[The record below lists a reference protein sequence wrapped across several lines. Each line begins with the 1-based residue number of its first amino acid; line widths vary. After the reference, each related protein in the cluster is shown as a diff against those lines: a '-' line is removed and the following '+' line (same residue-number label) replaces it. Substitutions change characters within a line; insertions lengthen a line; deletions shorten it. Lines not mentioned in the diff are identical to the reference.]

1 MMNVLLVAWQI
12 GQPLNAAT
20 YYWDADGSTASNN
33 IDGTG
38 LGGTGTWNTSTAN
51 WWDQTNDVAWP
62 NAADTAVFTNAY
74 TPGVISPATVTLSG
88 ALTANQLSFF
98 RSGYTLGGTSLT
110 LAGTDAGLQA
120 NLGESATIASQI
132 SGSVGLIKTGGG
144 SIRLSNAA
152 NNYTG
157 TTTIANGTLIIASQ
171 SALGAATDAVVVSDG
186 NSTPS
191 NTNTIGF
198 FGGSLLLD
206 GSTAGFTFSRDLN
219 LSGQGPIGGRGAA
232 LLSIG
237 DNTLSGIVTSSVSTL
252 SPATFRNTRVS
263 SVNGTLTLA
272 GTIAT
277 QGTSASTFLS
287 FGGVNTAGV
296 GNYNLTGILS
306 GTGSIEKSGAGTLF
320 LNPSSVSGF
329 SGTVRISSSA
339 TGQQSSVRVT
349 QATVGGTSIFGANTV
364 SGDDPSAIDLNGGV
378 LEFRSDSTLDFNALS
393 SGKNVY
399 LRASSTVFTGPGVG
413 GDAVNGLVTLGTFRV
428 AANTTAT
435 FNNRNGFGLTFG
447 GAWTQESSTANNT
460 ITNNMGGTLTFT
472 GNAWNNSDTTARTL
486 TIGGNGNT
494 RITGSINAAAAT
506 LHVLTKTGS
515 GSLTIEGTGTTL
527 AGSVNANGGAI
538 VITDFRS
545 LNNNTATINIGTSST
560 AGALIIGTSVAPTS
574 AGLTTSKVINLAGT
588 TGGASIYANQAGVNP
603 VILNANFTA
612 TGTGAKTLTLGG
624 TNTAD
629 NIINGAIVNNSG
641 TNTTALIKI
650 GSGTWVLAGANGY
663 TGSTTIANGTLKLKA
678 TGVASNV
685 IADTSSIALGA
696 SNNYAG
702 ATLEFVGRDGE
713 NNVETLGTTGA
724 SGVALTYSGGGANTI
739 RLTPGFGGT
748 ASLVINRLNTGG
760 GGTLNFVGADFTN
773 NKVSINQLNS
783 TLGVPGN
790 GVVTRSVF
798 WNGADYAYID
808 GGVLRAPVYGVD
820 AGTATTASGPLTSG
834 SNNEITGSIATNT
847 VSIPTLKINGSQTL
861 TINSGQTL
869 TLTGGVL
876 ATGGN
881 AVITGGTAIATGTN
895 AFVIRVNGA
904 GDTLTLSAGDLT
916 GSGGLTKSGA
926 GTLILASPNSRTGT
940 TEIAEGTV
948 RLMSTGALSAAN
960 VTTNIRQNAV
970 LELNGNSTGNA
981 IGQFNNMGLVTNNG
995 NTDATLTIGNA
1006 ITTNGTAGTSYGII
1020 TDGTGSGITNLTI
1033 STANNTAGQTTTFV
1047 LNGLSSYTGVTT
1059 LTKATIGNLVV
1070 SANTLADIGQD
1081 SSIGRGNA
1089 TNDASNAASLVFSG
1103 LGGELR
1109 YIGNILEGNLTLGS
1123 TSASTN
1129 RLFTLEGTMAT
1140 LSSTASNNNAIVWSN
1155 TGAIVHGT
1163 NADRTLIFDGTS
1175 TGDNTFNPQI
1185 TDSTGF
1191 VTSVTKN
1198 GAGQWNLGNSNNT
1211 YTGLTTISNG
1221 IFALNDNG
1229 ALPANS
1235 PLVLG
1240 STTTSGILQMSG
1252 TLTRNLTTTPTAG
1265 TGTISWGGTTG
1276 GGGFAAHT
1284 TALTVTLNG
1293 GAGLTWGSGGFV
1305 GTGGTQALIFNSASA
1320 LADVTFTNAIDLG
1333 ASTRTLTVNDNSNTG
1348 ADYATLSGVLSGA
1361 GGGILKNG
1369 NGILRL
1375 NAANSYTGTTEVQA
1389 GTLVVSSLGSSS
1401 GSGTSSVGAS
1411 GVTMGDGNAII
1422 LGNATT
1428 SGGILEY
1435 VGTGE
1440 VSDRKIRLNGTT
1452 ASNQIH
1458 ADGSGAL
1465 ILTNVAHDTATIGNK
1480 TLYLRGNS
1488 TAGNMITSKLSD
1500 NGLGVLSV
1508 TVDGSATWILTN
1520 SANNYTGTTTVSGG
1534 ALGIGDNSAI
1544 GAILTISNGNVF
1556 AYGGDRTL
1564 TNTLNLGNNAT
1575 SGFIGDYSLIFNGT
1589 NNLAAGANNINLY
1602 NSILGGEALV
1612 LNGLLA
1618 NSLTATRTWAL
1629 DGTGETII
1637 NGDFTTSTTF
1647 GVSIVKTG
1655 NGTLTLGTNGATSN
1669 WNQAGSALDLDRGT
1683 LKFTANNAIPT
1694 ATATNTGLTISP
1706 DLATTDTAT
1715 VDLNG
1720 TTQTVNA
1727 LTATTDGTVVIDN
1740 TSSTAATFRFG
1751 ANDTAV
1757 NFGSGTGNYT
1767 ITDSGTGALSIVK
1780 MGNTTATIPGGVTLT
1795 YQGSTESEGGG
1806 IFNIASAVNGT
1817 TALKAT
1823 GSSTLALTGGITAPG
1838 AITSIEVG
1846 GGSTLSLLDGAGSA
1860 ISNLTTLN
1868 LGNTG
1873 SSTVT
1878 LNLNVGTGA
1887 TDTLT
1892 LLTGNTANLGNTITI
1907 NMTDA
1912 GLAAST
1918 TYTLINLVDGGFTA
1932 FGTGKVIQGATP
1944 GGFDSMVWTVTDK
1957 LVQLTTGTLITGK
1970 SWWNAGG
1977 ALDNWNDVANWAIT
1991 NKDGLTPA
1999 TSIPGQGTDV
2009 VFIADNITGGAAITT
2024 TLEQNFK
2031 INSLTFEAST
2041 TPADTPASVT
2051 INPGAL
2057 STARLE
2063 IAPQLATDGIA
2074 ITTGGSPV
2082 VNIATAL
2089 KIGTNQ
2095 TWDIADAASTL
2106 TLGGALFGAADVT
2119 KSGSG
2124 KITLTAAAD
2133 PTFNSGLTTDF
2144 TITAGNLEITNA
2156 GALGSTANNNAA
2168 NLIVNG
2174 GAFYYNNAVSGTV
2187 NNNLTLGGGTLSAG
2201 GASQTYNGTVN
2212 VSGDSFINMA
2222 DSNGPNTNTA
2232 RSITLSGVVSGSGS
2246 LTIDSSNV
2254 VSSGNQLSGTL
2265 TLNNVGNTWNGDLI
2279 FNEGTV
2285 VLTSAV
2291 SPGFTNN
2298 DVTFSSFG
2306 RFNLQGVNSQ
2316 TLTRTG
2322 TLTYAA
2328 GAIGELGVDNTSSPL
2343 STDFLV
2349 VQNGAI
2355 TLGSGGT
2362 GGNVRVYLSDAFSK
2376 LNITGGVTLGGSSSI
2391 SVGGDAAG
2399 RVIISSVI
2407 SDGGSGYGLAINDD
2421 AGGWGTTNRTVR
2433 LTGLNTF
2440 TGNFTLGEGTV
2451 EFDTVT
2457 NISGG
2462 ASSLGNGT
2470 AITTGSG
2477 TLSFIGGTSQST
2489 DRPITMNGATIL
2501 SANGTGGATITYNG
2515 AINAGGNSLTLTG
2528 TAEGFITGGVTQTGT
2543 SADLNVNS
2551 GTWHLSGATSTL
2563 ADDLFVNAA
2572 STGTAVVNLDS
2583 TGVLAYTTGTS
2594 NGLVAQSGG
2603 VINLGADDVNGVA
2616 NSGGMDFIL
2625 LGYST
2630 VGATGVLNTNGYNIT
2645 TPSLTLGDTTVGI
2658 EGSATGSGTITV
2670 TTTITLNRGSIAANL
2685 AGAGNINKNGV
2696 GTVTLSGDNSG
2707 LTSTSGAATL
2717 VQNGI
2722 LILDYTASNTA
2733 KISTVGGLEMRG
2745 GTLQLYGNASAATS
2759 QTVNGLN
2766 LDGTSTTDDSG
2777 ASRIVLNPGAG
2788 QEIVLNLGAIN
2799 RTSTNSDGTI
2809 RFVLP
2814 SGVQSATNGI
2824 TTSTGTT
2831 NGLLGSAGYATVE
2844 DGTGTWFATKSG
2856 SNIVGLVST
2865 VKNDVTTWVKNDH
2878 ITDGTTGFTGSVSG
2892 IYLNSLRFD
2901 AAGGSDLNLTATGV
2915 LGVASGGLLITD
2927 NVGGTPSIAGGTLF
2941 SGASELIF
2949 TQDSAQTFAVSS
2961 DIRVNHAVTK
2971 SGAGTL
2977 LLSGNNTYT
2986 DETNIFEGTLQVSG
3000 GNAIGDYST
3009 VDLATTRDT
3018 TLQLLSDETIGRLQG
3033 GSRLNGADYGTL
3045 DIGSHTL
3052 SINQSS
3058 SATFSGFITGSG
3070 RLVMNAGNTGNLLL
3084 NNVSSGFTGEVIVN
3098 GGLFYFNGIGQINA
3112 SAFTINKSGNILID
3126 NNGTTRSGNRIQDT
3140 ATITLNSA
3148 DGAYYGRVQPRGLAI
3163 RTDQDST
3170 LNETVGVITANSGA
3184 SYVTMEA
3191 TTSSDDSRIFAAD
3204 IQRNNNATL
3213 NVRGTNLG
3221 GSSSQENELSISVSA
3236 NETAFIAALV
3246 GGAGSAGSKNISIV
3260 PWAIG
3265 ESYAGAI
3272 ADEGLPGVLASSN
3285 MGNSLVTYAAGSGF
3299 RPLNFATEYNTIALA
3314 AAADNA
3320 RESLSGDLTGLAG
3333 TTVNALVLD
3342 NNNTAAINVSGAGAG
3357 QALVNTSGTFLFT
3370 LSNGVA
3376 SSAYTTTLGGFDSG
3390 ISVGGTNEYVFFVN
3404 NPSASAVTPTL
3415 TASITSQLTTAADIT
3430 KSGRG
3435 TLVLNQVNTAGG
3447 GANKTTLNEGILEIA
3462 DLDNIGGSTGAL
3474 VFAGGTLR
3482 LGTGLTDDISTRTI
3496 SFLLG
3501 GGTLDTNGIDLT
3513 LANSLGSGLGGFTK
3527 AGAGNLTLNGT
3538 ATYTGNSVLSLGT
3551 ITIGANNALGNG
3563 GNLTLAGGTTLA
3575 FSGAQTLTHG
3585 LVTTTGAS
3593 PAITGAGTIS
3603 ASTGFFFNHTGD
3615 TTIGAVLA
3623 GAGGVLKAQPNVVTL
3638 TGASTYAGTT
3648 EVQNGTLSFN
3658 SIGNVGGGASALG
3671 APTTAEAGIIRMGY
3685 TGTATTLNY
3694 TGSGHSSDR
3703 IIGMQGTTGSV
3714 TLDAD
3719 GTGAL
3724 ALTGGVRFEM
3734 AGNKTLI
3741 LRGSSAPAI
3750 DNSIGGL
3757 TEIGGVL
3764 TLNKADSNT
3773 WVVNGGNTYTGVTQV
3788 DNGTLK
3794 IGATDAL
3801 PIGTTVRLGSGTTA
3815 GTLDLNGFNQT
3826 IGSLLS
3832 QTNSASVT
3840 NQILVGAGNTLTI
3853 NGAVSIGVDVEDST
3867 TKLNAL
3873 GGGAIVVNSG
3883 GGNFGVGAATGGEN
3897 GTVDVD
3903 FSGLSTFTA
3912 NLGTGTFRL
3921 GDPNT
3926 DTDAN
3931 PTTMKLAVNNSITA
3945 SAIRIGDGTGGVAT
3959 HTLTLGS
3966 GTNTLNADTINVG
3979 SASNTIRSSGIVM
3992 FDGGDTTGTLTVRA
4006 SDGSSRTVLNMVNS
4020 TGSTSVDMAATINLA
4035 GHTADLLVSTL
4046 TMANRTTN
4054 TGAGNAT
4061 LTFDQ
4066 GTLDVTTWN
4075 MASRTSTGTGN
4086 ATATVNLGDSAAP
4099 GSPMTTI
4106 GALNMAVNTSGGGTV
4121 SADFNVTG
4129 GTVAIGDGLNTGTAI
4144 NMANAAASRT
4154 ATSTIDLTGGSVS
4167 VTGDIVRTGGAG
4179 TENATVTLNGST
4191 LAMNGNSVGDAT
4203 NTITFDAQSGTLTG
4217 LAELNG
4223 GGLLTKS
4230 TAGTLT
4236 MGNGN
4241 TYTGGT
4247 SVTAGTLEVVNTTGS
4262 GTGTGAVTVGTGA
4275 VLSGSGSIAGAT
4287 TIAAGGVLAPGVG
4300 NTATSNQTMTFTNT
4314 GTSLSVADT
4323 GAIQLGLTTA
4333 DTTDSAFASWF
4344 HANPGG
4350 TAAQYVVSVGGIGNT
4365 TWNSGHAGDHDF
4377 ITAAGTV
4384 VLGSSPTMDK
4394 RVVVSLNNATGLT
4407 YGSIFN
4413 LLDWTTVSTLD
4424 GTPLSTMA
4432 SGNFNTLDNV
4442 QLDALSGGLGWDTS
4456 LFDNYGILVVVP
4468 EPSRAVLLLLGIL
4481 GLMLRRR
4488 RR

>member
-1 MMNVLLVAWQI
+1 M
-12 GQPLNAAT
+12 
-20 YYWDADGSTASNN
+20 DGSST
-33 IDGTG
+33 ITG
-38 LGGTGTWNTSTAN
+38 
-51 WWDQTNDVAWP
+51 
-62 NAADTAVFTNAY
+62 
-74 TPGVISPATVTLSG
+74 
-88 ALTANQLSFF
+88 
-98 RSGYTLGGTSLT
+98 
-110 LAGTDAGLQA
+110 
-120 NLGESATIASQI
+120 
-132 SGSVGLIKTGGG
+132 
-144 SIRLSNAA
+144 
-152 NNYTG
+152 
-157 TTTIANGTLIIASQ
+157 
-171 SALGAATDAVVVSDG
+171 
-186 NSTPS
+186 
-191 NTNTIGF
+191 
-198 FGGSLLLD
+198 FG
-206 GSTAGFTFSRDLN
+206 
-219 LSGQGPIGGRGAA
+219 IGG
-232 LLSIG
+232 
-237 DNTLSGIVTSSVSTL
+237 N
-252 SPATFRNTRVS
+252 
-263 SVNGTLTLA
+263 
-272 GTIAT
+272 
-277 QGTSASTFLS
+277 
-287 FGGVNTAGV
+287 
-296 GNYNLTGILS
+296 
-306 GTGSIEKSGAGTLF
+306 GTGSLTFRVDDVSDTLTIESDLLSTNTTGGISKSGAGTLV
-320 LNPSSVSGF
+320 LAGNNAQGGF
-329 SGTVRISSSA
+329 IVINEGTLRLGTGATLSASTADTQIIIRASGT
-339 TGQQSSVRVT
+339 
-349 QATVGGTSIFGANTV
+349 F
-364 SGDDPSAIDLNGGV
+364 DLNGV
-378 LEFRSDSTLDFNALS
+378 STGAAIDDFTNA
-393 SGKNVY
+393 G
-399 LRASSTVFTGPGVG
+399 
-413 GDAVNGLVTLGTFRV
+413 RV
-428 AANTTAT
+428 INTSPT
-435 FNNRNGFGLTFG
+435 
-447 GAWTQESSTANNT
+447 
-460 ITNNMGGTLTFT
+460 
-472 GNAWNNSDTTARTL
+472 
-486 TIGGNGNT
+486 
-494 RITGSINAAAAT
+494 AAT
-506 LHVLTKTGS
+506 LTVG
-515 GSLTIEGTGTTL
+515 
-527 AGSVNANGGAI
+527 NNNGG
-538 VITDFRS
+538 
-545 LNNNTATINIGTSST
+545 
-560 AGALIIGTSVAPTS
+560 
-574 AGLTTSKVINLAGT
+574 
-588 TGGASIYANQAGVNP
+588 
-603 VILNANFTA
+603 
-612 TGTGAKTLTLGG
+612 
-624 TNTAD
+624 
-629 NIINGAIVNNSG
+629 
-641 TNTTALIKI
+641 
-650 GSGTWVLAGANGY
+650 
-663 TGSTTIANGTLKLKA
+663 
-678 TGVASNV
+678 
-685 IADTSSIALGA
+685 
-696 SNNYAG
+696 
-702 ATLEFVGRDGE
+702 
-713 NNVETLGTTGA
+713 
-724 SGVALTYSGGGANTI
+724 
-739 RLTPGFGGT
+739 
-748 ASLVINRLNTGG
+748 
-760 GGTLNFVGADFTN
+760 
-773 NKVSINQLNS
+773 
-783 TLGVPGN
+783 
-790 GVVTRSVF
+790 
-798 WNGADYAYID
+798 
-808 GGVLRAPVYGVD
+808 
-820 AGTATTASGPLTSG
+820 
-834 SNNEITGSIATNT
+834 
-847 VSIPTLKINGSQTL
+847 
-861 TINSGQTL
+861 
-869 TLTGGVL
+869 
-876 ATGGN
+876 
-881 AVITGGTAIATGTN
+881 
-895 AFVIRVNGA
+895 
-904 GDTLTLSAGDLT
+904 
-916 GSGGLTKSGA
+916 
-926 GTLILASPNSRTGT
+926 
-940 TEIAEGTV
+940 
-948 RLMSTGALSAAN
+948 
-960 VTTNIRQNAV
+960 
-970 LELNGNSTGNA
+970 
-981 IGQFNNMGLVTNNG
+981 
-995 NTDATLTIGNA
+995 
-1006 ITTNGTAGTSYGII
+1006 GTSYGII
-1020 TDGTGSGITNLTI
+1020 DETNGLIHVIKTGTGNQNWLGS
-1033 STANNTAGQTTTFV
+1033 ST
-1047 LNGLSSYTGVTT
+1047 YTGVTT
-1059 LTKATIGNLVV
+1059 IGSTGLITVD
-1070 SANTLADIGQD
+1070 TLADGGVASGIG
-1081 SSIGRGNA
+1081 
-1089 TNDASNAASLVFSG
+1089 ASTNAASNLVFNGSTGG
-1103 LGGELR
+1103 LVYRGS
-1109 YIGNILEGNLTLGS
+1109 IVDGNLTLGS
-1123 TSASTN
+1123 RSASTD
-1129 RLFTLEGTMAT
+1129 RLFTLSGTGAT

-1155 TGAIVHGT
+1155 TGTIVHGIVGPQS
-1163 NADRTLIFDGTS
+1163 LIFAGTS
-1175 TGDNTFNPQI
+1175 TGDNTFNPQL
-1185 TDSTGF
+1185 TDSGTG
-1191 VTSVTKN
+1191 VNITSVTKTD
-1198 GAGQWNLGNSNNT
+1198 AGQWNLGNSNNT

-1333 ASTRTLTVNDNSNTG
+1333 ASTRTLTVNDNTNTG
-1348 ADYATLSGVLSGA
+1348 ADYATMSGVLSGT

-1389 GTLVVSSLGSSS
+1389 GTLVVSSLGSST
-1401 GSGTSSVGAS
+1401 GSATSSVGAS

-1435 VGTGE
+1435 VGAGE
-1440 VSDRKIRLNGTT
+1440 ISDRKIRLNGTT

-1480 TLYLRGNS
+1480 TLYLRGTS
-1488 TAGNMITSKLSD
+1488 AAGNMITSQLSN
-1500 NGLGVLSV
+1500 NGAGVLSIA
-1508 TVDGSATWILTN
+1508 VDGSATWILTN
-1520 SANNYTGTTTVSGG
+1520 GTNNYTGTTTVAAG
-1534 ALGIGDNSAI
+1534 ALGIGSDTAL
-1544 GAILTISNGNVF
+1544 GTTGTLVVSNGNVF
-1556 AYGGDRTL
+1556 AYGADRTIA
-1564 TNTLNLGNNAT
+1564 NTLQLNSGA
-1575 SGFIGDYSLIFNGT
+1575 SHGFIGDYSITFSNVV
-1589 NNLAAGANNINLY
+1589 NLAASTSSSNYTN
-1602 NSILGGEALV
+1602 NSIAAGKTLTFA
-1612 LNGLLA
+1612 NGVTA
-1618 NSLTATRTWAL
+1618 NSLTATRTWNF
-1629 DGTGETII
+1629 DGSGETII
-1637 NGDFTTSTTF
+1637 NGDFTTSTSF
-1647 GVSIVKTG
+1647 GVSIFKTG

-1669 WNQAGSALDLDRGT
+1669 WNQAGNVFDLDRGT

-1694 ATATNTGLTISP
+1694 ASNANGGLMISP
-1706 DLATTDTAT
+1706 NLDTGDTAI

-1727 LTATTDGTVVIDN
+1727 LTATADGIAVIDN

-1751 ANDTAV
+1751 ANNTAV
-1757 NFGSGTGNYT
+1757 DFGSGTGNYT
-1767 ITDSGTGALSIVK
+1767 ITDSGAGALSIVK

-1873 SSTVT
+1873 AGTAT

-1932 FGTGKVIQGATP
+1932 FGTGNVIQGATP
-1944 GGFDSMVWTVTDK
+1944 GGFDSMTWTVTNN
-1957 LVQLTTGTLITGK
+1957 LVQLTTGNLLVNDLYWRGATNNT
-1970 SWWNAGG
+1970 WNGNVNNWSLDKAG
-1977 ALDNWNDVANWAIT
+1977 AS
-1991 NKDGLTPA
+1991 PA
-1999 TSIPGQGTDV
+1999 SSIPGQGNKVIFAYDGV
-2009 VFIADNITGGAAITT
+2009 GSGALVT

-2031 INSLTFEAST
+2031 INSLVFESGTT
-2041 TPADTPASVT
+2041 TPSSVT

-2063 IAPQLATDGIA
+2063 IAPSSAANGIA
-2074 ITTGGSPV
+2074 ITTGGPAV

-2089 KIGTNQ
+2089 KLGANQ

-2133 PTFNSGLTTDF
+2133 PTFNSGLTTDI
-2144 TITAGNLEITNA
+2144 TVTAGNLEITNA

-2201 GASQTYNGTVN
+2201 GATQTYNGTVN
-2212 VSGDSFINMA
+2212 VSSNSFINMA
-2222 DSNGPNTNTA
+2222 DSNGPDTNTA

-2265 TLNNVGNTWNGDLI
+2265 TMNNAGNTWSGDLI

-2291 SPGFTNN
+2291 SPGFTSN
-2298 DVTFSSFG
+2298 DVTFNSFG

-2349 VQNGAI
+2349 DQNGAI

-2489 DRPITMNGATIL
+2489 DRPITMNGATNL

-2515 AINAGGNSLTLTG
+2515 AITAGGNSLTLTG

-2603 VINLGADDVNGVA
+2603 VINLGANDVNGVA

-2670 TTTITLNRGSIAANL
+2670 TTSINLNRGSIAANL
-2685 AGAGNINKNGV
+2685 AGAGNINKNGA

-2722 LILDYTASNTA
+2722 LILDYTGSNTA

-2745 GTLQLYGNASAATS
+2745 GTLQLNGNASAATS

-3058 SATFSGFITGSG
+3058 SATYSGFITGSG

-3415 TASITSQLTTAADIT
+3415 TATISSPLTSAADIT

-3435 TLVLNQVNTAGG
+3435 TLILSGLNTAGG
-3447 GANKTTLNEGILEIA
+3447 NTKKTTLNEGILEIA

-3527 AGAGNLTLNGT
+3527 TGAGNLTLNGT

-3623 GAGGVLKAQPNVVTL
+3623 GAGGVLKAQSNVVTL

-3801 PIGTTVRLGSGTTA
+3801 PTGTTVRLGSGTTA

-3897 GTVDVD
+3897 GIVDVD

-3992 FDGGDTTGTLTVRA
+3992 FDGGDITGTLTVRA

-4054 TGAGNAT
+4054 AGAGNAT

-4075 MASRTSTGTGN
+4075 MASRTGAGTGN

-4099 GSPMTTI
+4099 GSPTTTI
-4106 GALNMAVNTSGGGTV
+4106 GALNMAVNTSAGGTV
-4121 SADFNVTG
+4121 TADFNVTG

-4144 NMANAAASRT
+4144 NMANAGTGRT

-4203 NTITFDAQSGTLTG
+4203 NTITFDAQSGSLTG

-4223 GGLLTKS
+4223 GGVLTKS

-4247 SVTAGTLEVVNTTGS
+4247 SVTAGTLEVVNTAGS

-4314 GTSLSVADT
+4314 GTSLSVANT

-4350 TAAQYVVSVGGIGNT
+4350 TAAQYVTSVGGIGNT

-4384 VLGSSPTMDK
+4384 VLGSSPTTDK

-4424 GTPLSTMA
+4424 GTSLSSMA
-4432 SGNFNTLDNV
+4432 SSNFNVPNNV